1 MRDITR
7 SHDILT
13 NELQQT
19 SRGFTRSLEGISPE
33 GWHYRLS
40 DDRWTIAETA
50 EHVAV
55 VENSI
60 LRMLTT
66 RLAQHP
72 LPDSDRPGQKAR
84 DAFVT
89 TSMFDRSTRRP
100 APESMRPTGR
110 YSQPQQAA
118 EAFSSARASLI
129 EWLATTELDLRG
141 LALPHP
147 ALGLLDGK
155 QWILF
160 AAAHCERHTRQILEL
175 KQAPGFPGA

>member
-13 NELQQT
+13 NELEHT

-33 GWHYRLS
+33 GWLHRPAPDCWS
-40 DDRWTIAETA
+40 VAETA
-50 EHVAV
+50 EHVAL

-60 LRMLTT
+60 LKALRTK
-66 RLAQHP
+66 LAQNP
-72 LPDSDRPGQKAR
+72 LADTARAGQKAR

-100 APESMRPTGR
+100 APEFVRPTGR
-110 YSQPQQAA
+110 YPEPRMAA
-118 EAFSSARASLI
+118 EAFSTARAALI

-160 AAAHCERHTRQILEL
+160 AAAHCERHTRQILEVR
-175 KQAPGFPGA
+175 QAPGFPGA